1 MMDRL
6 LLALAILLEVSGTT
20 CMKLSVGFTRPL
32 PTVLVLLFYV
42 GSFTAL
48 SITLKTLPVS
58 VVYAIWSGVGTVLV
72 AAVGMIWFKESLT
85 ALKVVSI
92 ALIVAGV
99 VGLNLSLGGR

>member
-1 MMDRL
+1 MDRL